1 MLSAPLYSDIFVY
14 IGKNLCY
21 DTKGYK
27 PKVYASLIV
36 NVLQIERVRSTEQS
50 GRYHNNPEKKKE
62 K

>member
-27 PKVYASLIV
+27 PKVYASL
-36 NVLQIERVRSTEQS
+36 LAGERDFRIRNPYHMSKSSHFQEMS
-50 GRYHNNPEKKKE
+50 GL
-62 K
+62 

>member
-27 PKVYASLIV
+27 PKVYASLLAGDFRIR
-36 NVLQIERVRSTEQS
+36 NP
-50 GRYHNNPEKKKE
+50 YHMSK
-62 K
+62 